1 MCRFP
6 LEPSYSKALITS
18 IIFDVSEK
26 MITLVSMLSTEQIW
40 IKPPRIRE
48 EEYKEFEKI

>member
-18 IIFDVSEK
+18 ILFGVEDKMVS
-26 MITLVSMLSTEQIW
+26 LVSMLSTEQIW
-40 IKPPRIRE
+40 SKPPRVKE
-48 EEYKEFEKI
+48 EEYA